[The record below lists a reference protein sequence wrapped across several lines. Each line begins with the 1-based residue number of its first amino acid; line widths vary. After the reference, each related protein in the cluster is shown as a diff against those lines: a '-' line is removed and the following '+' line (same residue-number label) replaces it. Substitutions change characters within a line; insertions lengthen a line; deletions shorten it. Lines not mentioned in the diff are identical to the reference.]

1 MDHGGRAIRN
11 RHWLKIG
18 EEAGYT
24 SGSVSYSVKVC
35 TRLSLSV
42 VRTVFHWAGFFARN
56 DIFFCLLTPTLLQ
69 SVVKAIFR

>member
-11 RHWLKIG
+11 RDRLKSG

-35 TRLSLSV
+35 TRLSSSV
-42 VRTVFHWAGFFARN
+42 LLIGCRTNNFIMTVGN
-56 DIFFCLLTPTLLQ
+56 
-69 SVVKAIFR
+69 VKML